1 MSKIH
6 AFMLK
11 QEMRGI
17 LEKKDKRGNKLF
29 FKSARNTERAT
40 ENISVF
46 LDENNGSF

>member
-17 LEKKDKRGNKLF
+17 LEKKKQKGQQTIL
-29 FKSARNTERAT
+29 
-40 ENISVF
+40 
-46 LDENNGSF
+46 